1 MLVRGERFRVVSI
14 SSFRSSSSSQCR
26 FTALLVCFASG
37 CVIENG
43 ESAGAGVGRDCW
55 VEEVMVV
62 ICGSHSRRMMAPVA
76 RGHDRRGGCG
86 AWTAGTGM
94 PNG

>member
-26 FTALLVCFASG
+26 FAALLACLASAG
-37 CVIENG
+37 VIENG

-55 VEEVMVV
+55 AEEVMVV
-62 ICGSHSRRMMAPVA
+62 MCGSHSRRVMAAVA
-76 RGHDRRGGCG
+76 RGHDRIGG
-86 AWTAGTGM
+86 
-94 PNG
+94 